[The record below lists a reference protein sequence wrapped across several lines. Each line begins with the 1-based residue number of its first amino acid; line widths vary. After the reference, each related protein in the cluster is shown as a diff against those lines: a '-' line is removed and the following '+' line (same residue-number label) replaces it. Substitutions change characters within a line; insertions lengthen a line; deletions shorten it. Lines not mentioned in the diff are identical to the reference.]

1 MRLVA
6 YHLELVVGLFVVLSA
21 LFLLHFGLSGS
32 EEAQRRI
39 AIRHAMHMEHIEAQN
54 TGPHATASLGTSFR
68 HQEGLLRTA
77 VVNSCGSAACR
88 RCWPIGDNGVLTV
101 GMLLVVKRR
110 CSCPRT
116 SLALELVAWEPKVLR
131 SGEVRPRPVNDDCSS
146 RGERRPP
153 RSPMPVEKA
162 MVN

>member
-1 MRLVA
+1 MQDRN
-6 YHLELVVGLFVVLSA
+6 
-21 LFLLHFGLSGS
+21 
-32 EEAQRRI
+32 QTC
-39 AIRHAMHMEHIEAQN
+39 HAHGARGVRESTKYRPTCNYI
-54 TGPHATASLGTSFR
+54 SDTSFR
-68 HQEGLLRTA
+68 HQKGLLRTA

-88 RCWPIGDNGVLTV
+88 RCWPIGDKGVLTV

-116 SLALELVAWEPKVLR
+116 SLALELAAWEPKVLR
-131 SGEVRPRPVNDDCSS
+131 SGEVRPRPANDDCSS